1 MIETLTKG
9 AIDVQIC
16 PTNSNLISYV
26 LNDNLWVQDLITK
39 RYFQLTNTVNPIKS
53 GTPSYA
59 VQEEFNRYTGYWWQ
73 PVEQVNPNDSSCT
86 YRIVYEEIDDSG
98 VDLIYIT
105 PSCEDE
111 FGYDSYRY
119 PKAGTPN
126 SKIHLK
132 MVEITFFK
140 DANVNSNFSINFCFY
155 SKDVYLFLKMN
166 KRNHQ

>member
-1 MIETLTKG
+1 LTKG

-39 RYFQLTNTVNPIKS
+39 RYFQLTNTLNPIKS
-53 GTPSYA
+53 GVPSYA

-98 VDLIYIT
+98 VDSYIRT
-105 PSCEDE
+105 RFFSSIQVRVEYRTQYPTHTRKTRLFPSIILD
-111 FGYDSYRY
+111 
-119 PKAGTPN
+119 T
-126 SKIHLK
+126 HLK
-132 MVEITFFK
+132 NSIFLSFLLDTHSKNLIFSSFLNTFK
-140 DANVNSNFSINFCFY
+140 Y
-155 SKDVYLFLKMN
+155 
-166 KRNHQ
+166 